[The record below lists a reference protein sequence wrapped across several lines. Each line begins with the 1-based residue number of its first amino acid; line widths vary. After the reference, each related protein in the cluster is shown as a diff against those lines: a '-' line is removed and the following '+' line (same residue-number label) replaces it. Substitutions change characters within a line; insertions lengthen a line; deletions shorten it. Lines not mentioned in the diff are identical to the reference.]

1 MSLIS
6 LRDAHVAFGERPL
19 LDGAQLTVLAGERLG
34 LIGRNGT
41 GKSTLLGVLAGHTPL
56 DEGELQR
63 RDGLRLAHVEQEP
76 ELPAADSLHE
86 SLLLRARLP
95 AALSAALAAG
105 VASATAPGDERE
117 HWRLE
122 SRLSEFLHRFG
133 LTGRTSAGTC
143 SGGERKRAVL
153 ALALALQP
161 DLLLLDE
168 PTNHLDIEAIERLE
182 ELLLKVPSAIV
193 ITHDRAFLDRI
204 TTRIIE
210 LDRGVLRS
218 YPGNFA
224 AYEQRKEEELVAE
237 DTARRRFEKFWQ
249 QEEAWIRKGVEARR
263 TRNEGRVRR
272 LERLRLE
279 RVTRRDRLGN
289 IRLTL
294 DAGERSGDLVAELDA
309 VSKRF
314 DARPLIEKL
323 SLRIMRG
330 DRIGL
335 IGANGAGK
343 STLIQ
348 LILGE
353 LAPDTGTVRLGTRLS
368 IAYFDQLR
376 AQLDPN
382 ATLAEAISPGSDWVQ
397 PGAERKHIVSYLG
410 EFLFPA
416 QRAKSPVRMLS
427 GGERNRLLLARLF
440 ARPANLIVLDEP
452 TNDLDIESL
461 ELLEQRLQ
469 DYAGTLVLVSHDRRF
484 LDNVVTQTLAAEGN
498 GLWREY
504 AGGYSEY
511 LQQRP
516 AAEPRRSDAA
526 GEMAAVRATG
536 GRSPGAPP
544 TKSRVR
550 LSYNE
555 QRELAALPDE
565 IERLEREQA
574 QLIARMSTPD
584 YHRLGGEQVR
594 GDRKRLEELEALLL
608 EKFARWE
615 RLEERRALAGGSAS
629 GSAVD
634 TNRVQDS

>member
-1 MSLIS
+1 MSLIAV
-6 LRDAHVAFGERPL
+6 LNAQIAFGERPL
-19 LDGAQLTVLAGERLG
+19 LDEAQLTVRAGERLG

-41 GKSTLLGVLAGHTPL
+41 GKSTLLGVLAGKTRL
-56 DEGELQR
+56 DDGELQR
-63 RDGLRLAHVEQEP
+63 REGLRLGLVEQEP
-76 ELPAADSLHE
+76 QLPPAETLQD
-86 SLLLRARLP
+86 SLLLRATACAAWSEGAP
-95 AALSAALAAG
+95 A
-105 VASATAPGDERE
+105 DERE

-122 SRLSEFLHRFG
+122 SRLEEFLHRFG
-133 LTGRTSAGTC
+133 LTGAIAPASC

-182 ELLLKVPSAIV
+182 ELLLKVPASMV

-224 AYEQRKEEELVAE
+224 AYEQRKDQELAAE
-237 DTARRRFEKFWQ
+237 DTARRRFDKFWQ

-272 LERLRLE
+272 LEQLRIE
-279 RVTRRDRLGN
+279 RATRRDRLGN

-294 DAGERSGDLVAELDA
+294 NAGERSGELVAEFDR

-314 DARPLIEKL
+314 ASRPLIDDL
-323 SLRIMRG
+323 SMRIMRG

-335 IGANGAGK
+335 IGPNGAGK
-343 STLIQ
+343 STLIR

-353 LAPDTGTVRLGTRLS
+353 LAPDAGTVRRGTRLS

-376 AQLDPN
+376 AQLDPT

-397 PGAERKHIVSYLG
+397 LGSERKHIASYLG

-416 QRAKSPVRMLS
+416 QRAKSPISMLS

-440 ARPANLIVLDEP
+440 AQPANLVILDEP

-461 ELLEQRLQ
+461 ELLEERLQ
-469 DYAGTLVLVSHDRRF
+469 DYKGTLLLVSHDRRF

-498 GLWREY
+498 GVWREY
-504 AGGYSEY
+504 AGGYSDY

-516 AAEPRRSDAA
+516 PMPVGRANEAGKTPARRGPRDRSA
-526 GEMAAVRATG
+526 GEIPAKTRT
-536 GRSPGAPP
+536 
-544 TKSRVR
+544 R
-550 LSYNE
+550 LSYKE
-555 QRELAALPDE
+555 ERELAALPEE
-565 IERLEREQA
+565 IESLEREQTE
-574 QLIARMSTPD
+574 LTARMSEPD
-584 YHRLGGEQVR
+584 YHRLGGERLR
-594 GDRKRLEELEALLL
+594 GDRKRLAELEELLL

-615 RLEERRALAGGSAS
+615 SLEEQRARS
-629 GSAVD
+629 
-634 TNRVQDS
+634 T

>member
-1 MSLIS
+1 MSLVS

-41 GKSTLLGVLAGHTPL
+41 GKSTLLAILAGHTAL

-63 RDGLRLAHVEQEP
+63 RDGLRLGLVEQEP
-76 ELPAADSLHE
+76 ELPIADSLHE

-95 AALSAALAAG
+95 AGVTATPPAAA
-105 VASATAPGDERE
+105 ATAAAAADERE

-122 SRLSEFLHRFG
+122 SRLGEFLHRFG
-133 LTGRTSAGTC
+133 LTGKTPPMSC
-143 SGGERKRAVL
+143 SGGERRRAVL

-204 TTRIIE
+204 ATRIIE

-218 YPGNFA
+218 YPGSFA
-224 AYEQRKEEELVAE
+224 AYEERKEEELAAE
-237 DTARRRFEKFWQ
+237 DTARRRFERFWQ

-279 RVTRRDRLGN
+279 RATRRDRLGD

-294 DAGERSGDLVAELDA
+294 DAGERSGDLVAELD
-309 VSKRF
+309 VVTKRF
-314 DARPLIEKL
+314 AERPLIERL

-335 IGANGAGK
+335 IGANGTGK

-353 LAPDTGTVRLGTRLS
+353 LAPDAGTVRLGTRLS

-397 PGAERKHIVSYLG
+397 LGAERKHIVSYLG

-469 DYAGTLVLVSHDRRF
+469 DYTGTLLLVSHDRRF

-504 AGGYSEY
+504 AGGYSDY

-516 AAEPRRSDAA
+516 PAALAAADAA
-526 GEMAAVRATG
+526 GEISPVRTA
-536 GRSPGAPP
+536 REPSSGAPRAK
-544 TKSRVR
+544 TRVR

-555 QRELAALPDE
+555 QRELAAVPEE
-565 IERLEREQA
+565 IEALEREQA
-574 QLIARMSTPD
+574 QLNARMSTPD

-608 EKFARWE
+608 QKFARWE
-615 RLEERRALAGGSAS
+615 WLEERRARSGGI
-629 GSAVD
+629 
-634 TNRVQDS
+634 

>member
-1 MSLIS
+1 MSLIT
-6 LRDAHVAFGERPL
+6 LRNAHIAFGERPL
-19 LDGAQLTVLAGERLG
+19 LDGAQLVVQVGERLG

-41 GKSTLLGVLAGHTPL
+41 GKSTLLRVIAGHTLL

-63 RDGLRLAHVEQEP
+63 REGLRLAFVEQEP
-76 ELPAADSLHE
+76 ELPQADNLQD

-95 AALSAALAAG
+95 VVSGALPAAPLSAAVPA
-105 VASATAPGDERE
+105 DERE
-117 HWRLE
+117 HWRME
-122 SRLSEFLHRFG
+122 SRLEEFLHRFG
-133 LTGRTSAGTC
+133 LTGATSQASC
-143 SGGERKRAVL
+143 SGGERKRAAL

-182 ELLLKVPSAIV
+182 ELLLKVPAAIV

-204 TTRIIE
+204 TTRVIE

-218 YPGNFA
+218 YPGSFS
-224 AYEQRKEEELVAE
+224 AYEQRKEEQLAAE
-237 DTARRRFEKFWQ
+237 NTARRHFEKFWQ

-263 TRNEGRVRR
+263 TRDQGRVRR

-279 RVTRRDRLGN
+279 RAARRDRLGD
-289 IRLTL
+289 IRLTV
-294 DAGERSGDLVAELDA
+294 DAGERSGELVAELDA

-314 DARPLIEKL
+314 GARSIVEQLT
-323 SLRIMRG
+323 LRIMRG

-343 STLIQ
+343 TTLIR

-353 LAPDTGTVRLGTRLS
+353 LEPDAGTVRLGTRLS

-382 ATLAEAISPGSDWVQ
+382 ATLAQAISFGSDWVQ
-397 PGAERKHIVSYLG
+397 RGEERKHVISYLG

-416 QRAKSPVRMLS
+416 HRVHAPVRMLS

-440 ARPANLIVLDEP
+440 AQPANLIVLDEP

-461 ELLEQRLQ
+461 ELLEQQLQ
-469 DYAGTLVLVSHDRRF
+469 DYAGTLLLVSHDRRF

-498 GLWREY
+498 GQWREY
-504 AGGYSEY
+504 AGGYSDY
-511 LQQRP
+511 LRQRP
-516 AAEPRRSDAA
+516 GASPTQAPEAKALTSS
-526 GEMAAVRATG
+526 RATG
-536 GRSPGAPP
+536 TDPAGGRPAK
-544 TKSRVR
+544 TRVR
-550 LSYNE
+550 LSYKV

-565 IERLEREQA
+565 IEALEREQA
-574 QLIARMSTPD
+574 QLTERMSAPD
-584 YHRLGGEQVR
+584 YHRLGGEQLR
-594 GDRKRLEELEALLL
+594 SDRKRLEELEALLL
-608 EKFARWE
+608 DKFDRWE
-615 RLEERRALAGGSAS
+615 RREEEHSMSSRRQ
-629 GSAVD
+629 
-634 TNRVQDS
+634 T

>member
-1 MSLIS
+1 MSLIT
-6 LRDAHVAFGERPL
+6 LLNAHIAFGERPL
-19 LDGAQLTVLAGERLG
+19 LDEAQLTVQAGERLG
-34 LIGRNGT
+34 LIGHNGT
-41 GKSTLLGVLAGHTPL
+41 GKSTLLGVLAGNTRL

-63 RDGLRLAHVEQEP
+63 REGLRLGLVEQEP
-76 ELPAADSLHE
+76 QLPPAETLQD
-86 SLLLRARLP
+86 SLLLRARVCAAWSEGAP
-95 AALSAALAAG
+95 A
-105 VASATAPGDERE
+105 DERE

-122 SRLSEFLHRFG
+122 SRLEEFLHRFG
-133 LTGRTSAGTC
+133 LTAVISPASC

-182 ELLLKVPSAIV
+182 ELLLKVPASMV

-224 AYEQRKEEELVAE
+224 AYEQRKDEELAAE
-237 DTARRRFEKFWQ
+237 DTARRRFDKFWQ

-263 TRNEGRVRR
+263 TRNEGRVHR
-272 LERLRLE
+272 LEQLRIE
-279 RVTRRDRLGN
+279 RATRRDRLGN

-294 DAGERSGDLVAELDA
+294 NAGKRSGELVAEFDR

-314 DARPLIEKL
+314 AARPLIEDL
-323 SLRIMRG
+323 SMRIMRG

-335 IGANGAGK
+335 IGPNGAGK
-343 STLIQ
+343 STLIR

-353 LAPDTGTVRLGTRLS
+353 LAPDAGTVRRGTRLS

-376 AQLDPN
+376 AQLDPT

-397 PGAERKHIVSYLG
+397 LGSERKHIASYLG

-416 QRAKSPVRMLS
+416 QRANSPISMLS

-440 ARPANLIVLDEP
+440 AQPANLVILDEP

-461 ELLEQRLQ
+461 ELLEERLQ
-469 DYAGTLVLVSHDRRF
+469 DYKGTLLLVSHDRRF
-484 LDNVVTQTLAAEGN
+484 LDNIVTQTLAAEGN
-498 GLWREY
+498 GVWREY
-504 AGGYSEY
+504 AGGYSDY

-516 AAEPRRSDAA
+516 PLPVGRANEAGQTPARRAARGRSA
-526 GEMAAVRATG
+526 GETPAKTRT
-536 GRSPGAPP
+536 
-544 TKSRVR
+544 R
-550 LSYNE
+550 LGYKE
-555 QRELAALPDE
+555 ERELAALPEE
-565 IERLEREQA
+565 IESLEREQTE
-574 QLIARMSTPD
+574 LTARMSKPD
-584 YHRLGGEQVR
+584 YHRLEGERLR
-594 GDRKRLEELEALLL
+594 GDRKRLAELEELLL

-615 RLEERRALAGGSAS
+615 SLEEQRARS
-629 GSAVD
+629 
-634 TNRVQDS
+634 T